1 MGNFITLAIPSYSAS
16 GYPTPADAELTRG
29 PEEGIEVSSEAV
41 GIVPVSADEATPQ
54 PVAAMRF
61 DGYTPMHSIFRHT
74 SPNEHAHANENE
86 APAGSSSL
94 FGNTGPVSGDTF
106 LKAVF
111 DNLSFGLGDPSK
123 LAAGIACIPSVLEK
137 ESRQTLEQIA
147 MVILGEVPE
156 DAKQELDL
164 FIGAVLINELFP
176 DRTSTARRDMLIA
189 CTKHDVAFVRACA
202 VTALLDYVNTFNEN
216 LEDNPWPDQAQLVFI
231 SPVLSALIDLM
242 KREKDPTIRAMIL
255 RGADEE
261 ELDAGEATEED
272 YANEVGDIQN
282 SPYFKML
289 EQLASQ
295 ISSIVSTTKGFKN

>member
-61 DGYTPMHSIFRHT
+61 DGYPPMHNIFRHT
-74 SPNEHAHANENE
+74 SPNEQAHANENE
-86 APAGSSSL
+86 ALAGSGAL
-94 FGNTGPVSGDTF
+94 FGNAGSVNGVTF
-106 LKAVF
+106 LKCVF

-123 LAAGIACIPSVLEK
+123 LAAGLACIPSVLEK
-137 ESRQTLEQIA
+137 ESSQTLEQIA
-147 MVILGEVPE
+147 MDILHESPE

-164 FIGAVLINELFP
+164 FIGTVLINELFP
-176 DRTSTARRDMLIA
+176 DRAGSARRDMLIA

-202 VTALLDYVNTFNEN
+202 VTALLDYVNIFNETF
-216 LEDNPWPDQAQLVFI
+216 EDNPTPDRAQLVFI

-242 KREKDPTIRAMIL
+242 KHEKDPTIKAMIL
-255 RGADEE
+255 RDSDEE
-261 ELDAGEATEED
+261 ELEVREATEED
-272 YANEVGDIQN
+272 YARELGNIQD
-282 SPYFKML
+282 SPFFKSL
-289 EQLASQ
+289 EQLASHV
-295 ISSIVSTTKGFKN
+295 SKIVSTTNGFKN